1 MMTAEKLLPFV
12 AAFGWLVTK
21 YLTTIWFPW
30 ETSAQL
36 GTFVHLFAIL
46 GLAVWVAQHQNIGGK
61 ANEQP
66 FLDALISVL
75 RVTFRY
81 VLLGTLAVGAWYF
94 AINSKG
100 LEARKAEQATRIQ
113 EAFGSDEAFEQ
124 TLEVAPELFGG
135 DREVMLQNQLETL
148 EMYYSAPFHLGF
160 ALLGLAV
167 AGLAFSLFV
176 TWIWRLIW
184 RP

>member
-1 MMTAEKLLPFV
+1 MMTADKWLPFV

-46 GLAVWVAQHQNIGGK
+46 GLAVWVAQHENLGGQ

-66 FLDALISVL
+66 FLDALIRVL

-81 VLLGTLAVGAWYF
+81 VLLGALAVGGWYF
-94 AINSKG
+94 LLNANG

-113 EAFGSDEAFEQ
+113 EAFGSEEAFEK
-124 TLEVAPELFGG
+124 TLELAPELFGA
-135 DREVMLQNQLETL
+135 DREALLKNQLDTL
-148 EMYYSAPFHLGF
+148 DMYYSAPFHLGF

-167 AGLAFSLFV
+167 AGLAFGLFV
-176 TWIWRLIW
+176 TWIWRVIW

>member
-1 MMTAEKLLPFV
+1 MMTGEKWLPVV
-12 AAFGWLVTK
+12 AALAWLVTK
-21 YLTTIWFPW
+21 YLTTLWFPW

-36 GTFVHLFAIL
+36 GTFAHLLAVL
-46 GLAVWVAQHQNIGGK
+46 GLAVWVAQHEDLGGQ

-66 FLDALISVL
+66 FLDALIRVL
-75 RVTFRY
+75 RMTFRY

-94 AINSKG
+94 LLNAQG
-100 LEARKAEQATRIQ
+100 LEARKAEQATRIE
-113 EAFGSDEAFEQ
+113 EAFGSDEAFER
-124 TLEVAPELFGG
+124 TLELAPELAGG
-135 DREVMLQNQLETL
+135 DREIMLENQLETL
-148 EMYYSAPFHLGF
+148 DMYYSAPFHLGF

-176 TWIWRLIW
+176 TWIWRVVW